1 VGGASHRCA
10 ASASSLGD
18 AALGDGRPVI
28 QPLGDAKMARLPV
41 YDWDVAVVGQ
51 EAPPLVFAVT
61 DGSIADYCRA
71 VRNDNPLY
79 RDADTARAGP
89 FGRIVAPPTYA
100 FVCAPL
106 RRHELM
112 HAHGFAAPEEHGL
125 RATPF
130 AKADLRVSRP
140 IRPGDVLTSA
150 VRLDDRYERRG
161 SQFLT
166 FRVRAI
172 DREGGPVVEYTYTVI
187 WRQGPAARRTDA
199 PPDLVPSVDAE
210 HMLPVV
216 RKVESQEAIDAY
228 AELTRLW
235 PPPGLSLHSDP
246 DFARRSIFG
255 GTVNLG
261 MATMAYC
268 SQVLEQA
275 FGPAPMLRP
284 GSSLEFKA
292 TRPIRA
298 GDAIAVGGRV
308 VDRTAD
314 LARCELWVHNQD
326 QQRCGVATATV
337 VFGVRAVP

>member
-1 VGGASHRCA
+1 
-10 ASASSLGD
+10 
-18 AALGDGRPVI
+18 VI
-28 QPLGDAKMARLPV
+28 QPLGEAEIARLPV
-41 YDWDVAVVGQ
+41 YDWEGAVVGQ
-51 EAPPLVFAVT
+51 QAPPYVFVVT
-61 DGSIADYCRA
+61 EGSIADYCRA

-79 RDADTARAGP
+79 RDADAARAGP
-89 FGRIVAPPTYA
+89 FRGIVAPPTYA

-130 AKADLRVSRP
+130 AKAELRVSRP
-140 IRPGDVLTSA
+140 IRPGDELTSV

-161 SQFLT
+161 SEFLT
-166 FRVRAI
+166 FRVRAV
-172 DREGGPVVEYTYTVI
+172 DRQGSPVVEYTYTVI
-187 WRQGPAARRTDA
+187 WRQGEPTAARRADA
-199 PPDLVPSVDAE
+199 APDLIPSVDAE
-210 HMLPVV
+210 QALPLV

-268 SQVLEQA
+268 AEALEQA
-275 FGPAPMLRP
+275 FGLAPLLRP

-298 GDAIAVGGRV
+298 GDAIVVGGRV
-308 VDRTAD
+308 VERTAD
-314 LARCELWVHNQD
+314 VARCELWVHNQD
-326 QQRCGVATATV
+326 RQRCGVATATG
-337 VFGVRAVP
+337 VFDATADP

>member
-1 VGGASHRCA
+1 MIH
-10 ASASSLGD
+10 
-18 AALGDGRPVI
+18 
-28 QPLGDAKMARLPV
+28 PLGAAEIASLPV
-41 YDWDVAVVGQ
+41 YDWEVAVVGQ
-51 EAPPLVFAVT
+51 AAPSFVFAVT
-61 DGSIADYCRA
+61 EGSIADYGRA

-79 RDADTARAGP
+79 RDADAARAGP
-89 FGRIVAPPTYA
+89 FGGIVAPPTYA

-130 AKADLRVSRP
+130 AKAELRVSRP
-140 IRPGDVLTSA
+140 IRPGDELTSV
-150 VRLDDRYERRG
+150 VRLEERYERRG

-166 FRVRAI
+166 FRVRAV
-172 DREGGPVVEYTYTVI
+172 DREGSPVVEYTYTVI
-187 WRQGPAARRTDA
+187 WRQGTAARRADTA
-199 PPDLVPSVDAE
+199 PDLVPSVDPE
-210 HMLPVV
+210 HALPLV
-216 RKVESQEAIDAY
+216 RKVESQQAIDDY

-246 DFARRSIFG
+246 DFARRSMFG

-261 MATMAYC
+261 MATMAYS

-275 FGPAPMLRP
+275 FGPAPLLRP

-298 GDAIAVGGRV
+298 GDAIVVGGRV
-308 VDRTAD
+308 VERTAD
-314 LARCELWVHNQD
+314 VAGCELWVHNQD
-326 QQRCGVATATV
+326 QQRCGVATATLV
-337 VFGVRAVP
+337 LGTTAVP